1 MYQKLKMNKSTIPK
15 DIEVL
20 LGKLICNA
28 TKNYFKNEE
37 NCRAFEKW
45 YLEKYKKKYEWKGA

>member
-1 MYQKLKMNKSTIPK
+1 MNKSTIPK

-20 LGKLICNA
+20 LGKIICNA

-37 NCRAFEKW
+37 NRRAFEKW